1 MARTSVVQRNL
12 KRIRRVKGAEAKR
25 EKLKEEARL
34 MYASGDASF
43 EELMEISRKKQKLK
57 RDASPTRVRKRCK
70 ATGRPRG
77 NNFTGYSRIV
87 LRQMIAEGLVPGVTK
102 SSW

>member
-1 MARTSVVQRNL
+1 MAKTSTTERNL
-12 KRIRRVKGAEAKR
+12 KRIRCVKRNKVKR

-34 MYASGDASF
+34 LYASGEASF
-43 EELMEISRKKQKLK
+43 EDLMDMSRRQQLLK
-57 RDASPTRVRKRCK
+57 RNASPTRVRKRCQ

-77 NNFTGYSRIV
+77 NNFTGFSRII